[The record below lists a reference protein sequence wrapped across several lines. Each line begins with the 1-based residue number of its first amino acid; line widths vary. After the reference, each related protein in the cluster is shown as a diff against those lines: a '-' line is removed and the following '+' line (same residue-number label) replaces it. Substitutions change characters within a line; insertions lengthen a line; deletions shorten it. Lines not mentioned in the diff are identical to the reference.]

1 MAKIEVILKAGE
13 GITEEELEGATVTI
27 FGDPL
32 THSTAGLGI
41 TGVTNRTAR

>member
-32 THSTAGLGI
+32 THSTAGLYHR
-41 TGVTNRTAR
+41 VTNRTAR

>member
-27 FGDPL
+27 FGDPQR
-32 THSTAGLGI
+32 TQPPVWYHR
-41 TGVTNRTAR
+41 VTNRTAR

>member
-32 THSTAGLGI
+32 THSTAGLVSPGDQSD
-41 TGVTNRTAR
+41 GE